1 MAFNPA
7 PSAWLTGY
15 TSSGNE
21 ISFKLD
27 ADYTTQ
33 TQNPLDF
40 IRRVLLHL
48 NTKYSSST
56 DKPNRWTPTIN
67 YIQPTPTEP
76 NLKVVITNKLIL
88 EASLFGSVAEPPLI
102 VTINAND
109 MVYTGYAYSGLTVTS
124 PGGSATSILY
134 SSDGGLTFS
143 STAPSAIGSHIV
155 KVTATKDGRT
165 GTARD
170 IFSII
175 KTSVVVTDSG
185 DFTIAIDAADKT
197 MNFYGSQPFT
207 SVVSSDPSVASVRSF
222 TSEGT
227 GVVRPLR
234 VGATTIIATSPET
247 SSAYAS
253 EGAVTCIVVG
263 YATTITMPATLTIPS
278 SADDPYVF
286 SDIQTSFDKNNST
299 VYARMVMG
307 TTDQTTATIN
317 KGSSFPPSINLLKP
331 GTVSVIVS
339 YPETVTEQG
348 SEDTTSVTIE
358 GIPAIRSVVVAP
370 TQEQSAGSTPFGAGW
385 VTTNF
390 AGIRLTTI
398 PTTFTIRVS

>member
-1 MAFNPA
+1 MAFNPS
-7 PSAWLTGY
+7 PSFWLTGY

-33 TQNPLDF
+33 MQNPLDF
-40 IRRVLLHL
+40 IRRVLLYL
-48 NTKYSSST
+48 NTKYSSSS
-56 DKPNRWTPTIN
+56 DKPNRWTPTVS
-67 YIQPTPTEP
+67 YIQPTQAQP

-88 EASLFGSVAEPPLI
+88 EASLFGNVAEPPLI
-102 VTINAND
+102 VTIVAND
-109 MVYTGYAYSGLTVTS
+109 MVYTGYAYSGLTATY
-124 PGGSATSILY
+124 PGGSTTSILY
-134 SSDGGLTFS
+134 SSDGGLTWG

-155 KVTATKDGRT
+155 KLTATKDGRT

-175 KTSVVVTDSG
+175 KTTVAVTDSG
-185 DFTIAIDAADKT
+185 DLTVPIDAADQT
-197 MNFYGSQPFT
+197 ITFYGSQPF
-207 SVVSSDPSVASVRSF
+207 SSIVSSNPAIMSVISF
-222 TSEGT
+222 TSGGT
-227 GVVRPLR
+227 VVVRPLH

-247 SSAYAS
+247 ASAYAS
-253 EGAVTCIVVG
+253 EGVVTCIVVG
-263 YATTITMPATLTIPS
+263 YATTITMPSTLTIPS

-286 SDIQTSFDKNNST
+286 SDIQTSFDKNNTT
-299 VYARMVMG
+299 VYGRMAIG
-307 TTDQTTATIN
+307 TSDQATATIN
-317 KGSSFPPSINLLKP
+317 KGTSFPPSINLLKP

-339 YPETVTEQG
+339 YPESATEQG

-370 TQEQSAGSTPFGAGW
+370 TQVVSEGSTPFGAGW